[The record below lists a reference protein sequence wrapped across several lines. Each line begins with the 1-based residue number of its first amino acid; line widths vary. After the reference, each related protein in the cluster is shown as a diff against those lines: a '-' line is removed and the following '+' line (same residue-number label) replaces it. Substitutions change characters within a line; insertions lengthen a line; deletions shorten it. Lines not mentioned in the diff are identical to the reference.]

1 MPNVSACSGADWALG
16 RKLSR
21 GGDVRGPGVG
31 NFFEDC
37 PSNPG
42 TESISRHQPRAQPES
57 KQAIHSKTKSV
68 QASAISKH
76 GFNSTRALTW

>member
-1 MPNVSACSGADWALG
+1 MQAARVHLRISLAGKQQQQQQAVLTGKTWGLYCQEEQSKHMPAASACSGADGVLG

-21 GGDVRGPGVG
+21 GGDVREPGVG

-42 TESISRHQPRAQPES
+42 TE
-57 KQAIHSKTKSV
+57 
-68 QASAISKH
+68 
-76 GFNSTRALTW
+76 